1 MQLQM
6 TERDKKLIVFLAI
19 FVILVAGG
27 YWGVYPAVKGIIAV
41 NEQIADARAL
51 RELNEVKIAQAPLIE
66 AENQNMKGDLSDLR
80 GDFFPMMT
88 SAQVDRYLTGLIL
101 DYGLYAYDL
110 DIAMPTA
117 EAQVEP
123 YQYSK
128 KAAEAAAQQET
139 AAAASSETGME
150 LEHTGADDT
159 QSAELSPETILPED
173 ISTGI
178 YAVAVSMR
186 VGGEKADIQR
196 LIDDLS
202 QTDEKLHLLSFQWGA
217 EDSMS
222 FEDDGSYEVAK
233 EHTLTMS
240 INLYMCEE

>member
-19 FVILVAGG
+19 FVIVVAGG
-27 YWGVYPAVKGIIAV
+27 YWGVYPAIKGIRTV
-41 NEQIADARAL
+41 NEQIADAQTL
-51 RELNEVKIAQAPLIE
+51 RELNDIKIAQTPMLE
-66 AENQNMKGDLSDLR
+66 VDNQNLKEDLVDLR
-80 GDFFPMMT
+80 SEYFPMMT

-101 DYGLYAYDL
+101 DYNLYAYDL
-110 DIAMPTA
+110 DISMPTA

-123 YQYSK
+123 YQYSER
-128 KAAEAAAQQET
+128 AAEAAAQQET
-139 AAAASSETGME
+139 VSGAGSETETESENTDADDAQSME
-150 LEHTGADDT
+150 LT
-159 QSAELSPETILPED
+159 PEAILPED

-178 YAVAVSMR
+178 YAVAVNMR
-186 VGGEKADIQR
+186 IGGEKADIQR

-202 QTDEKLHLLSFQWGA
+202 TTDQKLHLCSFNWGV

-233 EHTLTMS
+233 EHSLTMS